1 VKNSKTTTSIF
12 SPLSFV
18 IAGLLVVFFVFD
30 SKATVYTTISDG
42 SYNDCAIWDNGCPA
56 NSIPVGDTVIINHNV
71 DASSSMVI
79 RGVLIVNSIGS
90 LTTSNYTEI
99 QETGTIT
106 NEGDFICNDELE
118 INGYFYQSGLATI
131 DYLHNDGYL
140 CNSGII
146 NVATRVRNH
155 GGTIECDGSIFT
167 CELDMENNNS
177 AAAVTGSSGSLIA
190 GQDVCCTA
198 GPSNPFDDL
207 EDDWII
213 DSVSVAICVLPLIPN
228 AGEDAIA
235 SICNS
240 VGSVI
245 DLNSLLSVNN
255 TGGSFN
261 ETTSSGGFDNITGV
275 LNAEGLLPGDYNF
288 VFNAPGYNGT
298 SDESEFIITVLPVL
312 EGFESITICPSELP
326 FVWNGIE
333 VTEESVVTT
342 TLTSAVTGCDS
353 LATLDLT
360 TLPDFN
366 ETENVTICS
375 SSLPYQWN
383 GLSVSEAGSQSLTLS
398 STFGCDSTVTLNLF
412 VNAIPTSMNDTLVCG
427 SQLPFTWNGATIN
440 EAGSETVILIG
451 ANGCDSIATINVELE
466 LLEAPVIDFSGPVS
480 CPKDLV
486 SFSIANENSDAV
498 YEWSGPEGFI
508 SNAIFN
514 EFELTENLMGSY
526 AVSYTLNSCVSETS
540 YIDLEI
546 ENLFEYE
553 AFKFPNVITAN
564 GDGVNDKIVL
574 EDFVGAC
581 SDFLLTIRDR
591 WGSEVYRQERGEK
604 SFRGLSVDG
613 SELPEGTY
621 FYRLVFPQGDVS
633 GFMHIV
639 R

>member
-1 VKNSKTTTSIF
+1 M
-12 SPLSFV
+12 
-18 IAGLLVVFFVFD
+18 IAGVLVLFFVFD

-56 NSIPVGDTVIINHNV
+56 NSIPVGDTVIINHIV

-79 RGVLIVNSIGS
+79 RGVLIVNSTGS
-90 LTTSNYTEI
+90 LTTSNYSEI
-99 QETGTIT
+99 QETGTFT
-106 NEGDFICNDELE
+106 NEGDFICNNELE

-167 CELDMENNNS
+167 CELDMENNNG
-177 AAAVTGSSGSLIA
+177 AVAVTGSPGSLIA

-207 EDDWII
+207 EEDWII

-228 AGEDAIA
+228 AGDDGTA
-235 SICNS
+235 SVCNS
-240 VGSVI
+240 VGSEI
-245 DLNSLLSVNN
+245 DLNSLLSANN
-255 TGGSFN
+255 TGGSFS
-261 ETTSSGGFDNITGV
+261 ETTSSGAFDNVTGV
-275 LNAEGLLPGDYNF
+275 LNAEGLIPGDYNF

-298 SDESEFIITVLPVL
+298 ADESEFTITILPVL
-312 EGFESITICPSELP
+312 EGSETISICPSELP

-333 VTEESVVTT
+333 V
-342 TLTSAVTGCDS
+342 
-353 LATLDLT
+353 
-360 TLPDFN
+360 
-366 ETENVTICS
+366 
-375 SSLPYQWN
+375 
-383 GLSVSEAGSQSLTLS
+383 SEAGSQSVTLS

-440 EAGSETVILIG
+440 EAGSETVTLISE
-451 ANGCDSIATINVELE
+451 NGCDSLATINVELE
-466 LLEAPVIDFSGPVS
+466 LLETPIIDFSGPVS

-498 YEWSGPEGFI
+498 YEWSGPEGFF

-564 GDGVNDKIVL
+564 GDGINDKIVL
-574 EDFVGAC
+574 EDFIGAC
-581 SDFLLTIRDR
+581 SDFVLTIRDR
-591 WGSEVYRQERGEK
+591 WGSEVYRQERGEE

-613 SELPEGTY
+613 AELPEGTY

>member
-1 VKNSKTTTSIF
+1 
-12 SPLSFV
+12 
-18 IAGLLVVFFVFD
+18 
-30 SKATVYTTISDG
+30 
-42 SYNDCAIWDNGCPA
+42 
-56 NSIPVGDTVIINHNV
+56 
-71 DASSSMVI
+71 
-79 RGVLIVNSIGS
+79 
-90 LTTSNYTEI
+90 
-99 QETGTIT
+99 
-106 NEGDFICNDELE
+106 
-118 INGYFYQSGLATI
+118 
-131 DYLHNDGYL
+131 
-140 CNSGII
+140 
-146 NVATRVRNH
+146 
-155 GGTIECDGSIFT
+155 
-167 CELDMENNNS
+167 MENNNS

-261 ETTSSGGFDNITGV
+261 ETTSSGGFDNIKGV

-288 VFNAPGYNGT
+288 VFNAPCYNGT

-398 STFGCDSTVTLNLF
+398 STFGLS
-412 VNAIPTSMNDTLVCG
+412 
-427 SQLPFTWNGATIN
+427 
-440 EAGSETVILIG
+440 LI
-451 ANGCDSIATINVELE
+451 
-466 LLEAPVIDFSGPVS
+466 
-480 CPKDLV
+480 
-486 SFSIANENSDAV
+486 
-498 YEWSGPEGFI
+498 
-508 SNAIFN
+508 
-514 EFELTENLMGSY
+514 
-526 AVSYTLNSCVSETS
+526 
-540 YIDLEI
+540 
-546 ENLFEYE
+546 
-553 AFKFPNVITAN
+553 
-564 GDGVNDKIVL
+564 
-574 EDFVGAC
+574 
-581 SDFLLTIRDR
+581 
-591 WGSEVYRQERGEK
+591 
-604 SFRGLSVDG
+604 
-613 SELPEGTY
+613 
-621 FYRLVFPQGDVS
+621 
-633 GFMHIV
+633 HI
-639 R
+639 

>member
-1 VKNSKTTTSIF
+1 MAC
-12 SPLSFV
+12 LMM
-18 IAGLLVVFFVFD
+18 VFFVFD
-30 SKATVYTTISDG
+30 SKATVYTSIADG
-42 SYNDCAIWDNGCPA
+42 SYNDCSIWDNGCPG
-56 NSIPVGDTVIINHNV
+56 NLIPVGDTVIINN
-71 DASSSMVI
+71 DIGASSTMSI
-79 RGVLIVNSIGS
+79 RGVLIINSSGS
-90 LTTSNYTEI
+90 LATSNYAEI
-99 QETGTIT
+99 QETGTMI
-106 NEGDFICNDELE
+106 NEGDFVCNAEFE

-131 DYLHNDGYL
+131 QYLHNDGYL
-140 CNSGII
+140 CNSGTI
-146 NVATRVRNH
+146 NVSDRVYNH
-155 GGTIECDGSIFT
+155 GGTIECDGNIFT
-167 CELDMENNNS
+167 CELDMENNNG
-177 AAAVTGSSGSLIA
+177 ALAVTGTVGSSIA
-190 GQDVCCTA
+190 GQDVCCTSGGA
-198 GPSNPFDDL
+198 VNPFDDL
-207 EDDWII
+207 EDDWLI
-213 DSVSVAICVLPLIPN
+213 DSISVAICELPLIPN
-228 AGEDAIA
+228 AGEDGNA

-240 VGSVI
+240 IGSEI
-245 DLNSLLSVNN
+245 DLNTLLTGNN
-255 TGGSFN
+255 TVGSFS
-261 ETTSSGGFDNITGV
+261 ETTSSGAFDNVSGV
-275 LNAEGLLPGDYNF
+275 LNAEGLLAGDYNF
-288 VFNAPGYNGT
+288 VFNAPGYDGT
-298 SDESEFIITVLPVL
+298 SDQSEFTITILPVL
-312 EGFESITICPSELP
+312 EGSETISICPSELP
-326 FVWNGIE
+326 FV
-333 VTEESVVTT
+333 
-342 TLTSAVTGCDS
+342 
-353 LATLDLT
+353 
-360 TLPDFN
+360 
-366 ETENVTICS
+366 
-375 SSLPYQWN
+375 WN
-383 GLSVSEAGSQSLTLS
+383 GLSVSEAGSQSVTLS

-440 EAGSETVILIG
+440 EAGSETVTLIG
-451 ANGCDSIATINVELE
+451 ANGCDSLATINVELE

-574 EDFVGAC
+574 EDFVGSC

-591 WGSEVYRQERGEK
+591 WGSEVYRQERGEE

-613 SELPEGTY
+613 SKLPEGTY

>member
-1 VKNSKTTTSIF
+1 MKNSKAISSIF

-18 IAGLLVVFFVFD
+18 IAGVLVLLFVFD

-56 NSIPVGDTVIINHNV
+56 NSIPVGDTVIINHIV

-79 RGVLIVNSIGS
+79 RGVLIVNSTGS
-90 LTTSNYTEI
+90 LTTSNYSEI
-99 QETGTIT
+99 QETGTFT
-106 NEGDFICNDELE
+106 NEGDFICNNELE

-146 NVATRVRNH
+146 NVATRIRNH

-167 CELDMENNNS
+167 CELDMENNNG
-177 AAAVTGSSGSLIA
+177 AVAVTGSPGSLIA

-207 EDDWII
+207 EDDWTI

-228 AGEDAIA
+228 AGDDAIA

-240 VGSVI
+240 VGSEI
-245 DLNSLLSVNN
+245 DLNTLLSGNN
-255 TGGSFN
+255 TDGSFS
-261 ETTSSGGFDNITGV
+261 EITSSGAFDNVTGV
-275 LNAEGLLPGDYNF
+275 LNAEGLIPGDYNF

-298 SDESEFIITVLPVL
+298 ADESEFTITILPVTEGLENITV
-312 EGFESITICPSELP
+312 CPSELP
-326 FVWNGIE
+326 FDWNGYE
-333 VTEESVVTT
+333 VIEESTVTV
-342 TLTSAVTGCDS
+342 TLTSILTGCDS
-353 LATLDLT
+353 LATLNVT
-360 TLPDFN
+360 VNPDFN
-366 ETENVTICS
+366 VSENITICS

-383 GLSVSEAGSQSLTLS
+383 GLSFPEAGSQSVTLVS
-398 STFGCDSTVTLNLF
+398 ASGCDSTVTLNLF

-427 SQLPFTWNGATIN
+427 SQLPFTWNGTTIN
-440 EAGSETVILIG
+440 EAGSETVTLIG
-451 ANGCDSIATINVELE
+451 SNGCDSLATINVELE
-466 LLEAPVIDFSGPVS
+466 FLEAPIIDFSGPVS

-486 SFSIANENSDAV
+486 NFSIANEITDAV
-498 YEWSGPEGFI
+498 YDWSGPEGFV
-508 SNAIFN
+508 SNSIYN

-564 GDGVNDKIVL
+564 GDGINDKIVL
-574 EDFVGAC
+574 EDFIGAC
-581 SDFLLTIRDR
+581 SDFVLTIRDR
-591 WGSEVYRQERGEK
+591 WGSEVYRQERGEE

-613 SELPEGTY
+613 AELPEGTY

>member
-1 VKNSKTTTSIF
+1 M
-12 SPLSFV
+12 
-18 IAGLLVVFFVFD
+18 ACLLMVFFVFD
-30 SKATVYTTISDG
+30 SKATVYTSIADG
-42 SYNDCAIWDNGCPA
+42 SYNDCSIWDNGCPG
-56 NSIPVGDTVIINHNV
+56 NLIPVGDTVIINNV
-71 DASSSMVI
+71 IGASSTINI
-79 RGVLIVNSIGS
+79 RGVLIINSSGS
-90 LTTSNYTEI
+90 LATSNYAEI
-99 QETGTIT
+99 QETGTMI
-106 NEGDFICNDELE
+106 NEGDFVCNAEFE

-131 DYLHNDGYL
+131 QYLHNDGYL
-140 CNSGII
+140 CNSGTI
-146 NVATRVRNH
+146 NISDRVRNH
-155 GGTIECDGSIFT
+155 GGTIECDGNIFT
-167 CELDMENNNS
+167 CELDMENNNG
-177 AAAVTGSSGSLIA
+177 ALAVTGTVGSSIA
-190 GQDVCCTA
+190 DQDVCCTSGGA
-198 GPSNPFDDL
+198 VNPFDDL
-207 EDDWII
+207 EDDWLI
-213 DSVSVAICVLPLIPN
+213 DSISVAICELPLIPN
-228 AGEDAIA
+228 AGEDGNA

-240 VGSVI
+240 IGSEI
-245 DLNSLLSVNN
+245 DLNTLLTGNN
-255 TGGSFN
+255 TVGSFS
-261 ETTSSGGFDNITGV
+261 ETTSSGAFDNVSGV
-275 LNAEGLLPGDYNF
+275 LNAEGLLAGDYNF
-288 VFNAPGYNGT
+288 VFNALGYDGT
-298 SDESEFIITVLPVL
+298 SDQSEFTITILPVL
-312 EGFESITICPSELP
+312 EGSETISICPSELP
-326 FVWNGIE
+326 FV
-333 VTEESVVTT
+333 
-342 TLTSAVTGCDS
+342 
-353 LATLDLT
+353 
-360 TLPDFN
+360 
-366 ETENVTICS
+366 
-375 SSLPYQWN
+375 WN
-383 GLSVSEAGSQSLTLS
+383 GLSVSEAGSQSVTLS

-412 VNAIPTSMNDTLVCG
+412 VNAIPTSINDTLVCG
-427 SQLPFTWNGATIN
+427 SQLPFIWNGATIN
-440 EAGSETVILIG
+440 EAGSETVTLIG
-451 ANGCDSIATINVELE
+451 ANGCDSLATINVELE

-591 WGSEVYRQERGEK
+591 WGSEVYRQERGEE

>member
-1 VKNSKTTTSIF
+1 
-12 SPLSFV
+12 
-18 IAGLLVVFFVFD
+18 
-30 SKATVYTTISDG
+30 
-42 SYNDCAIWDNGCPA
+42 
-56 NSIPVGDTVIINHNV
+56 
-71 DASSSMVI
+71 
-79 RGVLIVNSIGS
+79 
-90 LTTSNYTEI
+90 
-99 QETGTIT
+99 
-106 NEGDFICNDELE
+106 
-118 INGYFYQSGLATI
+118 
-131 DYLHNDGYL
+131 
-140 CNSGII
+140 
-146 NVATRVRNH
+146 
-155 GGTIECDGSIFT
+155 
-167 CELDMENNNS
+167 MENNNS

-383 GLSVSEAGSQSLTLS
+383 GLSVSEAGSQSVTLS

-553 AFKFPNVITAN
+553 TFKFPNVITAN
-564 GDGVNDKIVL
+564 GDDINDKIVL

-591 WGSEVYRQERGEK
+591 WGSEVYRQERGEE

>member
-1 VKNSKTTTSIF
+1 VKNSKTTTSTF

-228 AGEDAIA
+228 AGDDGTA
-235 SICNS
+235 SVCNS
-240 VGSVI
+240 VGSII
-245 DLNSLLSVNN
+245 DLNS
-255 TGGSFN
+255 
-261 ETTSSGGFDNITGV
+261 
-275 LNAEGLLPGDYNF
+275 
-288 VFNAPGYNGT
+288 
-298 SDESEFIITVLPVL
+298 
-312 EGFESITICPSELP
+312 
-326 FVWNGIE
+326 
-333 VTEESVVTT
+333 
-342 TLTSAVTGCDS
+342 
-353 LATLDLT
+353 
-360 TLPDFN
+360 
-366 ETENVTICS
+366 
-375 SSLPYQWN
+375 
-383 GLSVSEAGSQSLTLS
+383 
-398 STFGCDSTVTLNLF
+398 
-412 VNAIPTSMNDTLVCG
+412 
-427 SQLPFTWNGATIN
+427 
-440 EAGSETVILIG
+440 
-451 ANGCDSIATINVELE
+451 
-466 LLEAPVIDFSGPVS
+466 
-480 CPKDLV
+480 
-486 SFSIANENSDAV
+486 
-498 YEWSGPEGFI
+498 
-508 SNAIFN
+508 
-514 EFELTENLMGSY
+514 
-526 AVSYTLNSCVSETS
+526 
-540 YIDLEI
+540 
-546 ENLFEYE
+546 
-553 AFKFPNVITAN
+553 
-564 GDGVNDKIVL
+564 
-574 EDFVGAC
+574 
-581 SDFLLTIRDR
+581 
-591 WGSEVYRQERGEK
+591 
-604 SFRGLSVDG
+604 
-613 SELPEGTY
+613 
-621 FYRLVFPQGDVS
+621 
-633 GFMHIV
+633 
-639 R
+639 

>member
-1 VKNSKTTTSIF
+1 MAC
-12 SPLSFV
+12 LMM
-18 IAGLLVVFFVFD
+18 VFFVFD
-30 SKATVYTTISDG
+30 SKATVYTSIADG
-42 SYNDCAIWDNGCPA
+42 SYNDCSIWDNGCPG
-56 NSIPVGDTVIINHNV
+56 NLIPVGDTVIINNV
-71 DASSSMVI
+71 IGASSTMNI
-79 RGVLIVNSIGS
+79 RGVLIINSSGS
-90 LTTSNYTEI
+90 LATSNYAEI
-99 QETGTIT
+99 QETGTMI
-106 NEGDFICNDELE
+106 NEGDFVCNAEFE

-131 DYLHNDGYL
+131 QYLHNDGYL
-140 CNSGII
+140 CNSGTI
-146 NVATRVRNH
+146 NISDRVRNH
-155 GGTIECDGSIFT
+155 GGTIECDGNIFT

-177 AAAVTGSSGSLIA
+177 ALAVTGTIGSSIA

-198 GPSNPFDDL
+198 GGAVNPFDDL
-207 EDDWII
+207 EDDWLI
-213 DSVSVAICVLPLIPN
+213 DSASVAVCELPLIPN
-228 AGEDAIA
+228 AGEDGNA

-240 VGSVI
+240 IGSEI
-245 DLNSLLSVNN
+245 DLNTLLTGNN
-255 TGGSFN
+255 TVGSFS
-261 ETTSSGGFDNITGV
+261 ETTSSGAFDNVSGI
-275 LNAEGLLPGDYNF
+275 LNAEGLLAGDYNF
-288 VFNAPGYNGT
+288 VFNAPGYDGT
-298 SDESEFIITVLPVL
+298 SDQSEFTITILPVL
-312 EGFESITICPSELP
+312 EGSETISICPSELP

-333 VTEESVVTT
+333 VTEESVITT

-360 TLPDFN
+360 VLPNFN

-383 GLSVSEAGSQSLTLS
+383 GLSVSEAGSQSVTLS

-427 SQLPFTWNGATIN
+427 SQLPFIWNGATIN
-440 EAGSETVILIG
+440 EAGSETVTLIG
-451 ANGCDSIATINVELE
+451 SNGCDSLATINVELE

-591 WGSEVYRQERGEK
+591 WGSEVYRQERGEE

>member
-1 VKNSKTTTSIF
+1 MKNSKAISSIF

-18 IAGLLVVFFVFD
+18 IAGVLVLFFVFD

-56 NSIPVGDTVIINHNV
+56 NSIPVGDTVIINHIV

-79 RGVLIVNSIGS
+79 RGVLIVNSTGS
-90 LTTSNYTEI
+90 LTTSNYSEI
-99 QETGTIT
+99 QETGTFT
-106 NEGDFICNDELE
+106 NEGDFICNNELE

-167 CELDMENNNS
+167 CELDMENNNG
-177 AAAVTGSSGSLIA
+177 AVAVTGSPGSLIA

-207 EDDWII
+207 EEDWII

-228 AGEDAIA
+228 AGDDGTA
-235 SICNS
+235 SVCNS
-240 VGSVI
+240 VGSEI
-245 DLNSLLSVNN
+245 DLNSLLSANN
-255 TGGSFN
+255 TGGSFS
-261 ETTSSGGFDNITGV
+261 EMTSSGAFDNVSGV
-275 LNAEGLLPGDYNF
+275 LNAEGLLAGEYNF
-288 VFNAPGYNGT
+288 VFNAPGYDGT
-298 SDESEFIITVLPVL
+298 SDQSEFTITILPVL
-312 EGFESITICPSELP
+312 EGSETISICPSELP

-333 VTEESVVTT
+333 V
-342 TLTSAVTGCDS
+342 
-353 LATLDLT
+353 
-360 TLPDFN
+360 
-366 ETENVTICS
+366 
-375 SSLPYQWN
+375 
-383 GLSVSEAGSQSLTLS
+383 SEAGSQSVTLS

-440 EAGSETVILIG
+440 EAGSETVTLISE
-451 ANGCDSIATINVELE
+451 NGCDSLATINVELE
-466 LLEAPVIDFSGPVS
+466 LLETPIIDFSGPVS

-498 YEWSGPEGFI
+498 YEWSGPEGFF

-564 GDGVNDKIVL
+564 GDGINDKIVL
-574 EDFVGAC
+574 EDFIGAC
-581 SDFLLTIRDR
+581 SDFVLTIRDR
-591 WGSEVYRQERGEK
+591 WGSEVYRQERGEE

-613 SELPEGTY
+613 AELPEGTY

>member
-1 VKNSKTTTSIF
+1 MKNTTNISSYF
-12 SPLSFV
+12 SPLSV
-18 IAGLLVVFFVFD
+18 VMACLMMVFFVFD
-30 SKATVYTTISDG
+30 SKATVYTSIADG
-42 SYNDCAIWDNGCPA
+42 SYNDCSIWDNGCPG
-56 NSIPVGDTVIINHNV
+56 NLIPVGDTVIINN
-71 DASSSMVI
+71 DIGASSTMSI
-79 RGVLIVNSIGS
+79 RGVLIINSSGS
-90 LTTSNYTEI
+90 LAISNYAEI
-99 QETGTIT
+99 QETGTMI
-106 NEGDFICNDELE
+106 NEGDFVCNAEFE

-131 DYLHNDGYL
+131 QYLHNDGYL
-140 CNSGII
+140 CNSGTI
-146 NVATRVRNH
+146 NISDRVRNH
-155 GGTIECDGSIFT
+155 GGTIECDGNIFT
-167 CELDMENNNS
+167 CELDMENNNG
-177 AAAVTGSSGSLIA
+177 ALAVTGTVGSSIA
-190 GQDVCCTA
+190 GQDVCCTSGGA
-198 GPSNPFDDL
+198 VNPFDDL
-207 EDDWII
+207 EDDWLI
-213 DSVSVAICVLPLIPN
+213 DSISVAICELPLIPN
-228 AGEDAIA
+228 AGEDGNA

-240 VGSVI
+240 IGSEI
-245 DLNSLLSVNN
+245 DLNTLLTGNN
-255 TGGSFN
+255 TVGSFS
-261 ETTSSGGFDNITGV
+261 ETTSSGAFDNVSGI
-275 LNAEGLLPGDYNF
+275 LNAEGLLAGDYNF
-288 VFNAPGYNGT
+288 VFNAPGYDGT
-298 SDESEFIITVLPVL
+298 SDQSEFTITILPVL
-312 EGFESITICPSELP
+312 EGSETISICPSELP
-326 FVWNGIE
+326 FVWNG
-333 VTEESVVTT
+333 
-342 TLTSAVTGCDS
+342 
-353 LATLDLT
+353 
-360 TLPDFN
+360 
-366 ETENVTICS
+366 
-375 SSLPYQWN
+375 
-383 GLSVSEAGSQSLTLS
+383 LSFSEAGSQSVTLS

-427 SQLPFTWNGATIN
+427 SQLPFIWNGATIN
-440 EAGSETVILIG
+440 EAGSETVTLIG
-451 ANGCDSIATINVELE
+451 SNGCDSLATINVELE

-564 GDGVNDKIVL
+564 GDDINDKIVL
-574 EDFVGAC
+574 EDFIGAC

-591 WGSEVYRQERGEK
+591 WGSEVYRQERGEE

>member
-1 VKNSKTTTSIF
+1 M
-12 SPLSFV
+12 
-18 IAGLLVVFFVFD
+18 IAGVLVLFFVFD

-56 NSIPVGDTVIINHNV
+56 NSIPVGDTVIINHIV

-79 RGVLIVNSIGS
+79 RGVLIVNSTGS
-90 LTTSNYTEI
+90 LTTSNYSEI
-99 QETGTIT
+99 QETGTFT
-106 NEGDFICNDELE
+106 NEGDFICNNELE

-167 CELDMENNNS
+167 CELDMENNNG
-177 AAAVTGSSGSLIA
+177 AVAVTGSPGSLIA

-207 EDDWII
+207 EEDWII

-228 AGEDAIA
+228 AGDDGTA
-235 SICNS
+235 SVCNS
-240 VGSVI
+240 VGSEI
-245 DLNSLLSVNN
+245 DLNTLLSGNN
-255 TGGSFN
+255 TDGSFS
-261 ETTSSGGFDNITGV
+261 ETISSGAFDNVSGV
-275 LNAEGLLPGDYNF
+275 LNAEGLLAGEYNF
-288 VFNAPGYNGT
+288 VFNAPGYDGT
-298 SDESEFIITVLPVL
+298 SDQSEFTITILPVL
-312 EGFESITICPSELP
+312 EGSETISICPSELP

-333 VTEESVVTT
+333 V
-342 TLTSAVTGCDS
+342 
-353 LATLDLT
+353 
-360 TLPDFN
+360 
-366 ETENVTICS
+366 
-375 SSLPYQWN
+375 
-383 GLSVSEAGSQSLTLS
+383 SEAGSQSVTLS

-427 SQLPFTWNGATIN
+427 SQLPFTWNGTTIN
-440 EAGSETVILIG
+440 EAGSETVTLIG
-451 ANGCDSIATINVELE
+451 SNGCDSLATINVELE
-466 LLEAPVIDFSGPVS
+466 FLEAPIIDFSGPVS

-486 SFSIANENSDAV
+486 NFSIANEITDAV
-498 YEWSGPEGFI
+498 YDWSGPEGFV
-508 SNAIFN
+508 SNSIYN

-564 GDGVNDKIVL
+564 GDGINDKIVL
-574 EDFVGAC
+574 EDFIGAC
-581 SDFLLTIRDR
+581 SDFVLTIRDR
-591 WGSEVYRQERGEK
+591 WGSEVYRQERGEE

-613 SELPEGTY
+613 AELPEGTY

>member
-1 VKNSKTTTSIF
+1 MM
-12 SPLSFV
+12 
-18 IAGLLVVFFVFD
+18 VFFVFD
-30 SKATVYTTISDG
+30 SKATVYTSIADG
-42 SYNDCAIWDNGCPA
+42 SYNDCSIWDNGCPG
-56 NSIPVGDTVIINHNV
+56 NLIPVGDTVIINN
-71 DASSSMVI
+71 DIGASSTMSI
-79 RGVLIVNSIGS
+79 RGVLIINSSGS
-90 LTTSNYTEI
+90 LAISNYAEI
-99 QETGTIT
+99 QETGTMI
-106 NEGDFICNDELE
+106 NEGDFVCNAEFE

-131 DYLHNDGYL
+131 QYLHNDGYL
-140 CNSGII
+140 CNSGTI
-146 NVATRVRNH
+146 NISDRVRNH
-155 GGTIECDGSIFT
+155 GGTIECDGNIFT
-167 CELDMENNNS
+167 CELDMENNNG
-177 AAAVTGSSGSLIA
+177 ALAVTGTVGSSIA
-190 GQDVCCTA
+190 GQDVCCTSGGA
-198 GPSNPFDDL
+198 VNPFDDL
-207 EDDWII
+207 EDDWLI
-213 DSVSVAICVLPLIPN
+213 DSISVAVCELPLIPN
-228 AGEDAIA
+228 AGEDGNA

-240 VGSVI
+240 IGSEI
-245 DLNSLLSVNN
+245 DLNTLLTGNN
-255 TGGSFN
+255 TVGSFS
-261 ETTSSGGFDNITGV
+261 ETTSSGAFDNVSGI
-275 LNAEGLLPGDYNF
+275 LNAEGLLAGDYNF
-288 VFNAPGYNGT
+288 VFNAPGYDGT
-298 SDESEFIITVLPVL
+298 SDQSEFTITILPVL
-312 EGFESITICPSELP
+312 EGSETISICPSELP

-333 VTEESVVTT
+333 VTEESVITT

-360 TLPDFN
+360 VLPNFN

-383 GLSVSEAGSQSLTLS
+383 GLSVSEAGSQSVTLS

-427 SQLPFTWNGATIN
+427 SQLPFIWNGATIN
-440 EAGSETVILIG
+440 EAGSETVTLIG
-451 ANGCDSIATINVELE
+451 SNGCDSLATINVELE

-564 GDGVNDKIVL
+564 GDDINDKIVL

-591 WGSEVYRQERGEK
+591 WGSEVYRQERGEE